1 MASSISKAYE
11 ALSIYDYFKAKQLFY
26 KSIKKQPAFAAYGLA
41 TIYSRND
48 NPFSNYDSAAK
59 YIYVASTQFKDTAIF
74 STFYISSG
82 SIAQLAYYINN
93 RAFQKYVEQ
102 GNTHS
107 ISHFLSTFLLATDSI
122 KQVCFDKRDQLEL
135 SRLINY
141 QKSDS
146 IQVFLSKYPESVL
159 YSKAQKLF
167 FDFEYNE
174 QTNEKTREQYQ
185 RFLIHFKSNPNVF
198 YAERNLLELT
208 RQLYSSD
215 SLYRFIQRFSTQTTQ
230 LEAWKLLYSSSMKT
244 YSKQELTRFIKLYP
258 EYPLTQ
264 DVLKEINL
272 SDIKLI
278 PVKNSLEKF
287 GYIDTLGNWKILP
300 QFDDALN
307 FTEGIASVCRNDSC
321 FYINKEGIQIFNQTF
336 DEAEN
341 YSNGVAIVKR
351 KSKYYLINRSGQ
363 VISDAFEDMITSIGK
378 YFICKKQ
385 DMYGVINAKG
395 EIVIPFKYN
404 KLGNFENGYAYYL
417 KKQYGLINTD
427 NKVLQAQWDWIS
439 NVDENALSVVKR
451 DNFFGLMNLNE
462 ELLLPTKFD
471 FITPCM
477 NGIYLV
483 VKDNLYGFFNAIEKC
498 FITSI
503 TYNYNNANPVSYY
516 TNGTLFKLL
525 QGDKVALIDANGK
538 QSIPFGQ
545 YQDVYFA
552 KSNIIR
558 VQKNSKYGF
567 VDRKL
572 KPITSMDYED
582 ATDFNFNTVI
592 TYKKSTVFLI
602 DNEGEIVFSLKEGK
616 IENEFNTSVYRLT
629 DKGLNGLI
637 TYSGDILLNAEF
649 KEITALS
656 STLYLC
662 YKDGG
667 NVYLYNISTK
677 KLKKL

>member
-1 MASSISKAYE
+1 MASTISKAYE

-41 TIYSRND
+41 TIYARND

-59 YIYVASTQFKDTAIF
+59 YIYVASTQFKDTATF
-74 STFYISSG
+74 STFHISSS
-82 SIAQLAYYINN
+82 SIAQLAHYINDK
-93 RAFQKYVEQ
+93 AFQKYVEQ

-107 ISHFLSTFLLATDSI
+107 ISHFLSTFLLASDSI
-122 KQVCFDKRDQLEL
+122 KQVCFNKRDQLEL
-135 SRLINY
+135 TRLINF

-146 IQVFLSKYPESVL
+146 IQIFLSKFPESVL

-174 QTNEKTREQYQ
+174 QTHKKTREQYQ
-185 RFLIHFKSNPNVF
+185 KFLVHYKSNPNVF

-208 RQLYSSD
+208 RQLHSTD
-215 SLYRFIQRFSTQTTQ
+215 SLYRFIKYFSTQTTQ
-230 LEAWKLLYSSSMKT
+230 VEAWKLLYSSSMKT
-244 YSKQELTRFIKLYP
+244 YNKQELTRFIELYP
-258 EYPLTQ
+258 EYPFTQ

-278 PVKNSLEKF
+278 PVKNSQERF
-287 GYIDTLGNWKILP
+287 GFIDTLGNWKILP

-307 FTEGIASVCRNDSC
+307 FNEGIASVCKNDSC
-321 FYINKEGIQIFNQTF
+321 FYINKEGNRIFNQTF

-341 YSNGVAIVKR
+341 YINGVAIVKR
-351 KSKYYLINRSGQ
+351 QSKYYLVNRSGQ
-363 VISDAFEDMITSIGK
+363 VISDAFEDMITTNGK
-378 YFICKKQ
+378 YFVCKKQ
-385 DMYGVINAKG
+385 DVYGVINAKG
-395 EIVIPFKYN
+395 ELVIPFTYT

-417 KKQYGLINTD
+417 KKQYGLISTSN
-427 NKVLQAQWDWIS
+427 NVLQARWDWIS
-439 NVDENALSVVKR
+439 NVDENALSVVKK
-451 DNFFGLMNLNE
+451 DNLFGLMNLHE
-462 ELLLPTKFD
+462 ELLLPTQFD
-471 FITPCM
+471 FISLCT

-483 VKDNLYGFFNAIEKC
+483 VKDNLYGFFNATEKC
-498 FITSI
+498 FITSV
-503 TYNYNNANPVSYY
+503 TYNYNIANPVSYY
-516 TNGTLFKLL
+516 TNGTLFKLVL
-525 QGDKVALIDANGK
+525 GDKIALVDVNGR
-538 QSIPFGQ
+538 QSIPFEQ
-545 YQDVYFA
+545 FQDIYFA

-558 VQKNSKYGF
+558 VQKNLKYGF

-572 KPITSMDYED
+572 KPITPIDFEE
-582 ATDFNFNTVI
+582 ATDFNDNTAI

-602 DNEGEIVFSLKEGK
+602 DTEGKILFSLKDGK
-616 IENEFNTSVYRLT
+616 IENEFNTSIYRLI

-637 TYSGDILLNAEF
+637 TDKGDVLLNAEY

-662 YKDGG
+662 YKDDG
-667 NVYLYNISTK
+667 NVYLYNCSTR